1 MNIAYIFHGHS
12 RTWNHCYDQFFE
24 NVFSVCPGDIFI
36 HTWDRVNSTAG
47 SHWNGWTEELP
58 KSDISSE
65 VIDLSGI
72 IKAYKPIDIIIEK
85 DKGLQHHKKN
95 LPHISLPHLGV
106 KNMLDSCLKVFN
118 MAKQHKK
125 YDKFFSTRMDIRYL
139 TKFDKNEL
147 LSDEL
152 IIGKTGYDNKL
163 PLTFDIWSIGSE
175 KQIETKTNYINY
187 INNYWYNC
195 KLDLHHYVYEAALK
209 RYYDDNGIVV
219 KRSSMDYCAPRI
231 TGEITYW

>member
-12 RTWNHCYDQFFE
+12 RTWNHCYNQFFE

-47 SHWNGWTEELP
+47 SHWNGWAE
-58 KSDISSE
+58 
-65 VIDLSGI
+65 
-72 IKAYKPIDIIIEK
+72 DIIIEK
-85 DKGLQHHKKN
+85 DKGIQHHKKN

-118 MAKQHKK
+118 MAKNHKK

-147 LSDEL
+147 
-152 IIGKTGYDNKL
+152 YKL
-163 PLTFDIWSIGSE
+163 
-175 KQIETKTNYINY
+175 Y
-187 INNYWYNC
+187 
-195 KLDLHHYVYEAALK
+195 
-209 RYYDDNGIVV
+209 
-219 KRSSMDYCAPRI
+219 
-231 TGEITYW
+231 